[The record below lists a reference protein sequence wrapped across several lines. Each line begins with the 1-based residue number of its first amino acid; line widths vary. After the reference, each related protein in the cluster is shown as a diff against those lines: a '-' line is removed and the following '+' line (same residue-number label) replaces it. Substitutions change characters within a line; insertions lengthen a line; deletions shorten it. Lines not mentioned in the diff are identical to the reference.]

1 MVDINLIGDEKTG
14 EEERVEEFTQTSSM
28 DTQELAFEERTET
41 FDTTKTASLTRRR
54 NYSSLVS
61 TLIIVA
67 VILLLGSAIYFFLL
81 RGDGEADLSA
91 DLQGLPPSAE
101 QVIPETASEQDLQ
114 DLQNLDLSEPLPDLS
129 QGDQPVGSPEVIEP
143 SQPSEPIRQQIPP
156 EQEIVSI
163 PPATGSRSADIDAGS
178 ARYLANTR
186 AAIQTVNSLVSMVPA
201 NLSVTLLSHSGN
213 RVRMEFVAQSQA
225 QAGDF
230 TSRLRQNLGGSS
242 FKVISDNAVASN
254 GGSVQKVLVAGRS
267 TASGS
272 AAASGR
278 IEYLDSRQASD
289 WIKNTARQY
298 GLSVIQLNTQ
308 QASFIE
314 GLQKTPVFARLSGSK
329 AAVSGMLEELASQSM
344 NLELAKIILVS
355 PDHIYYKDDTLVLVL
370 NLFLYER

>member
-81 RGDGEADLSA
+81 RGDGESDFTADMQEL
-91 DLQGLPPSAE
+91 DQSAE
-101 QVIPETASEQDLQ
+101 QLLQ
-114 DLQNLDLSEPLPDLS
+114 DTPDPLADPNQPGSLLDE
-129 QGDQPVGSPEVIEP
+129 
-143 SQPSEPIRQQIPP
+143 P
-156 EQEIVSI
+156 EQEDTFIESEPQTRIQTPTQTQPKPKPVTETPRQTLS
-163 PPATGSRSADIDAGS
+163 PAAGSRTAAVDATSGQ
-178 ARYLANTR
+178 YLAKTR
-186 AAIQTVNSLVSMVPA
+186 ASVQTVNSLVSIVPA
-201 NLSVTLLSHSGN
+201 NMSVTLLSHSGN

-230 TSRLRQNLGGSS
+230 TQRLQQQLGGSS
-242 FKVISDNAVASN
+242 FKVISDNQVASN
-254 GGSVQKVLVAGRS
+254 GGSVQKVLVSGRS
-267 TASGS
+267 SSARGSASGS
-272 AAASGR
+272 
-278 IEYLDSRQASD
+278 IDYLNSTQASD
-289 WIKNTARQY
+289 WIKNTARQS

-314 GLQKTPVFARLSGSK
+314 GVQKTPIFARLSGSK
-329 AAVSGMLEELASQSM
+329 DAVRGMLDELAAQSL
-344 NLELAKIILVS
+344 NLELAKVILVS

-370 NLFLYER
+370 NLFLYEN